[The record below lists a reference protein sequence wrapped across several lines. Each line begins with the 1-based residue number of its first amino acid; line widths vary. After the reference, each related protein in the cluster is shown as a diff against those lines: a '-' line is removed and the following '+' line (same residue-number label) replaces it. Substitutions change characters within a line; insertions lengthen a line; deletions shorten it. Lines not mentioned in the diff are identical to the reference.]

1 MVNEPEG
8 TDLKSVPG
16 VPRQAA
22 MVKGTDLKHA
32 PACCRRGSV
41 PGVPAC
47 CRRGTPYKVSL
58 RDVFSLDSRLRG
70 NDEGLRGMTKGLFP
84 GHPYNFGGCP
94 GNTRSGF
101 LVAAFLPMRQPG

>member
-1 MVNEPEG
+1 MVKG

-70 NDEGLRGMTKGLFP
+70 NDEGLRGMTEKEYGV
-84 GHPYNFGGCP
+84 
-94 GNTRSGF
+94 RSHNAQG
-101 LVAAFLPMRQPG
+101 